1 MAAYEYVVFY
11 GDVMKVKDDDYI
23 TVNILK
29 FTKLCT
35 LKRLGIMVCELP
47 QCRFFFFFQCRFF
60 KTNELEQKYEISL
73 E

>member
-47 QCRFFFFFQCRFF
+47 QCRFF

>member
-47 QCRFFFFFQCRFF
+47 QCRFFFFF
-60 KTNELEQKYEISL
+60 SM
-73 E
+73 